1 MRLELRSEESGSA
14 GECECEGSG
23 AGAEE
28 GSAQEGAALHA
39 SDGFNGSLPFLT
51 WYRYLDSFDYQRSRY
66 VKYGYSLCAMI
77 VSLV

>member
-28 GSAQEGAALHA
+28 GSAQEGAALPA
-39 SDGFNGSLPFLT
+39 CVRRFQRIPAFP
-51 WYRYLDSFDYQRSRY
+51 YLVPIS
-66 VKYGYSLCAMI
+66 
-77 VSLV
+77 